1 VSVVIVEN
9 VFTFSELNL
18 EEVKDGSEDVELEE
32 DGFEE
37 DELEVSELEDEVFFE
52 LEDSELEED
61 KLVAGDLT
69 SASLAYTKIS
79 DEYKQNGK
87 CVYSSGAGSQRSQ

>member
-32 DGFEE
+32 DGLEE
-37 DELEVSELEDEVFFE
+37 DELEVSELEEDKFEEDEVFFE
-52 LEDSELEED
+52 LEVSELEED
-61 KLVAGDLT
+61 KLVAGELT

-79 DEYKQNGK
+79 DEYK
-87 CVYSSGAGSQRSQ
+87 